1 MQKESLGGP
10 SLIPQVESL
19 YMVKAVVYSMG
30 QQKLN
35 STCYHGD
42 LDGLLKTQSF
52 NCALATSKYLISQ

>member
-10 SLIPQVESL
+10 SSIPQVESL
-19 YMVKAVVYSMG
+19 YMVKAVVHSMV